1 MRRQLSVN
9 LPVIVFV
16 ILSTC
21 HLEAADAPVGAD
33 AKMRETLRNTML
45 QLRTAEAE
53 KATLQAAQAAN
64 DAKLKEAM
72 ANLEK
77 MTKERTAAQEESEK
91 AINSLKTKVTEQE
104 LELARFK
111 EALDKWQL
119 SQRQAADLAARKEA
133 ERAKLADEKIVLQ
146 RKVADQQVK
155 NDAMFKLGNEIL
167 TRYEKFGLGDALTSR
182 EPFVGITR
190 VKFQSLIQD
199 FQDKLVD
206 QKIKP

>member
-1 MRRQLSVN
+1 MQRQTLFS
-9 LPVIVFV
+9 FSV
-16 ILSTC
+16 ILLASLC
-21 HLEAADAPVGAD
+21 AGHLGAADAPGAAD

-77 MTKERTAAQEESEK
+77 MTKERTEAQDESEK
-91 AINSLKTKVTEQE
+91 VIGSLRTKLTEHE
-104 LELARFK
+104 LEIARFK
-111 EALDKWQL
+111 EALEKWQA
-119 SQRQAADLAARKEA
+119 SQRQAADLAARKEGQ
-133 ERAKLADEKIVLQ
+133 RAKLAEEKIVLQ

>member
-1 MRRQLSVN
+1 MQRQILFNYS
-9 LPVIVFV
+9 V
-16 ILSTC
+16 ILFATLSAG
-21 HLEAADAPVGAD
+21 HLGAADAPNAD

-72 ANLEK
+72 ANIEK
-77 MTKERTAAQEESEK
+77 MSKESTAAQEESEK
-91 AINSLKTKVTEQE
+91 TINSLKARVTEHE
-104 LELARFK
+104 LEIARFK
-111 EALDKWQL
+111 EALDKWQT
-119 SQRQAADLAARKEA
+119 SQRQAADLAARKEG
-133 ERAKLADEKIVLQ
+133 ERSKLADEKIVLQ
-146 RKVADQQVK
+146 RKVADQQVR
-155 NDAMFKLGNEIL
+155 NDAMFKLGSEIL